1 MLSALATGAVAGASG
16 RQCAGPMGH
25 VNVSGD
31 LVVPAG
37 ANCELDNTVIVAGD
51 VQVRPGGSLVATG
64 ATIRGSVLSDRARFL
79 ALANCSEDDPS
90 CSQPTRIGGAVAVT
104 GTTGTLDGFGVNV
117 ICDGTEIRGSLTL
130 IANRGAFVIG
140 DCTPDQSAPIG
151 NHIGGSLRAVANEG
165 LVITKNRI
173 GGSLVCV
180 ANDPTP
186 IISGNDVSGHALGQ
200 CAS

>member
-1 MLSALATGAVAGASG
+1 MRRPNGP
-16 RQCAGPMGH
+16 RQ
-25 VNVSGD
+25 VSGD

-37 ANCELDNTVIVAGD
+37 ANCELDNTVIVGGD

-64 ATIRGSVLSDRARFL
+64 ATIRGSVLAGPRPVPRSRQLQRGRPVL
-79 ALANCSEDDPS
+79 
-90 CSQPTRIGGAVAVT
+90 QPADRIGGAVVVT

-151 NHIGGSLRAVANEG
+151 NRIGGSLRAVANAG

-173 GGSLVCV
+173 SGSLVCV

>member
-1 MLSALATGAVAGASG
+1 MGASSPPG
-16 RQCAGPMGH
+16 RRSAGRC
-25 VNVSGD
+25 S
-31 LVVPAG
+31 A
-37 ANCELDNTVIVAGD
+37 
-51 VQVRPGGSLVATG
+51 
-64 ATIRGSVLSDRARFL
+64 DRARFL

-130 IANRGAFVIG
+130 IAKRGAFVIG

-151 NHIGGSLRAVANEG
+151 NYIGGSLRAVANAG

-173 GGSLVCV
+173 SGSLVCV